1 VPPPQTNPAPSG
13 LTQAVTRDLKA
24 MLDGPPDA
32 AKLHNSLRL
41 LAKWRAQILEN
52 TFAAREGR
60 VVHSGP
66 FKGMNYDVKA
76 TEGAGMARLLGCYE
90 ASLIPVFEAIIARA
104 YPQILDVG
112 CAEGYYA
119 VGLARRMPDVQVL
132 AHDTNP
138 KAQDTCRALAAL
150 NGVAERVQVGGTIDH
165 SGFDRCKDQKT
176 LVLCDI
182 EGAEAQ
188 LLDPHAAP
196 GLQKA
201 DILVEV
207 HDCFDAGLSDRIAK
221 RFAATHKVERIG
233 RSVDMSALPDWM
245 EDLSDLDRVL
255 CVWEWRMGPT
265 PWLWMQAHD

>member
-1 VPPPQTNPAPSG
+1 MPPHASNPPASG

-32 AKLHNSLRL
+32 ARLNNALRL
-41 LAKWRAQILEN
+41 LAKWRAQVLEN
-52 TFAAREGR
+52 TFAAHEGR

-66 FKGMNYDVKA
+66 FAGMNYDVKA

-90 ASLIPVFEAIIARA
+90 ASLAPIFEQIITRA
-104 YPQILDVG
+104 YPVIMDIG

-119 VGLARRMPDVQVL
+119 VGLARRMTQAQIH

-138 KAQDTCRALAAL
+138 KAQETCRTLAQM
-150 NGVAERVQVGGTIDH
+150 NGVADRVQVGGTIGH
-165 SGFDRCKDQKT
+165 SDFDRCEAQKT

-188 LLDPHAAP
+188 LLDPVAAP
-196 GLQKA
+196 GLVQA

-207 HDCFDAGLSDRIAK
+207 HDCFDVGLSDRITK
-221 RFAATHKVERIG
+221 RFATTHRIERIG
-233 RSVDMSALPDWM
+233 RQTDTSALPDWM
-245 EDLSDLDRVL
+245 ENLSDLDRVL
-255 CVWEWRMGPT
+255 AVWEWRMGPT
-265 PWLWMQAHD
+265 PWLWMQANA